1 MPLQLWGVFAGSIIS
16 ICGLHAVKNSYP
28 ANMALLF
35 VFTLLESYI
44 VGVICCMYKTES
56 VIIAAVLTT
65 GVTVSLSVYALTAK
79 TDFSSW
85 GASLYAALW
94 CLIIGSL
101 VQIFFP
107 YSSMLS
113 GLVSV
118 FGAILFSFFI
128 IYDTD
133 QIANRMSP
141 DDYDLYHKF
150 EKNLLPAEGTNT
162 PCADHGYPRYKKTL
176 THGAGPIK
184 MTFDMY
190 TITQD
195 KN

>member
-35 VFTLLESYI
+35 VFTLLEAYI

-128 IYDTD
+128 IYDTG

-141 DDYDLYHKF
+141 DDYVVGAIELYLDII
-150 EKNLLPAEGTNT
+150 NLFIYVLRLVG
-162 PCADHGYPRYKKTL
+162 DR
-176 THGAGPIK
+176 
-184 MTFDMY
+184 D
-190 TITQD
+190 
-195 KN
+195 